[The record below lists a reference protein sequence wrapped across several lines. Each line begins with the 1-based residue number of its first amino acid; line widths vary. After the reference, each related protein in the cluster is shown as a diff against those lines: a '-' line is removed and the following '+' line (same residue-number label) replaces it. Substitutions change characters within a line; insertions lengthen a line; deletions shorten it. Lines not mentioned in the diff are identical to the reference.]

1 MGISGVPFQNTAPSQ
16 GMHKMYS
23 HATGGPPFSNNALV
37 KPSYVGPTSVPSLS
51 PVQAYRQQHE
61 VTATVCIFVYSGV
74 ISFYEFGNAHV
85 VLMRQMCKNGV
96 PWDCLLVAKKI
107 GIVYRKMKELGR
119 TF

>member
-74 ISFYEFGNAHV
+74 ISLYEFANAHF
-85 VLMRQMCKNGV
+85 VLKRQMC
-96 PWDCLLVAKKI
+96 
-107 GIVYRKMKELGR
+107 
-119 TF
+119 